1 MGEAVPVWL
10 ALIFVLLGVA
20 GAIVAARWAVPEDL
34 EIAFSITERPSSVG
48 AQDLRPSMS
57 PSGGHPERAAD
68 APLAAT
74 PSDPAGPSSSAQA
87 VVPAGPSAAPVPAAV
102 DLAPSAAA
110 PMPVAPDSVDGGAD
124 THAPTSSSARA
135 EPEASAPDT
144 APDQNAAIDVRDC
157 PPVFVATFERDSDRP
172 LVAGLDDNVAALAL
186 WLRDHPRATL
196 LIEGHADARG
206 TGEYNWLL
214 SARRANAV
222 AALLLDNGVAEHQLA
237 VRPYGHLVPLAGVVP
252 TAGDN
257 RRVTMRLQGGDAC
270 SGKLGDRKSR

>member
-10 ALIFVLLGVA
+10 AMIFVLLGVA

-87 VVPAGPSAAPVPAAV
+87 VVPPGPS
-102 DLAPSAAA
+102 AA

-124 THAPTSSSARA
+124 TPAPTSSSARA